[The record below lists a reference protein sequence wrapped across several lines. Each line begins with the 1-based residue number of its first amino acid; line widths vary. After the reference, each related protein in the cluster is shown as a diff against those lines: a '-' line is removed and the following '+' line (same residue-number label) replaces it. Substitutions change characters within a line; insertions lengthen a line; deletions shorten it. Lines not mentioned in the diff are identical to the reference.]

1 LSAFTGAISDVLAAY
16 PTTAHVLAVDAD
28 VQSVAQ
34 YRSEDLPIHVDCKG
48 GGGTDFRP
56 AFRWVAENGIEPA
69 ALIYLTDLCGMFPD
83 SDPGYPV
90 LWVSTDPT
98 GAAPFGDVVPIG

>member
-1 LSAFTGAISDVLAAY
+1 MVVVDTSGSIDDQTLSAFTGAISDVLAAY
-16 PTTAHVLAVDAD
+16 PTTAHVLAVDAN

-69 ALIYLTDLCGMFPD
+69 ASFT
-83 SDPGYPV
+83 
-90 LWVSTDPT
+90 
-98 GAAPFGDVVPIG
+98 